1 MKQATTNDS
10 NKQDDSPM
18 KMDERESKLSPDKV
32 IWEPMWDPKDGD
44 IEKMTGK
51 GIKANETSDKDQ

>member
-1 MKQATTNDS
+1 
-10 NKQDDSPM
+10 M

-44 IEKMTGK
+44 IEKMSGK
-51 GIKANETSDKDQ
+51 GIKNRTKHQTKTNSGSVSKYTFQQG